1 MHMLIEKRV
10 WSALLSILF
19 FSCLSL
25 QAQTKTIVGTV
36 TDQQKEPIVGVSV
49 LLKGT
54 HTGTITDLNG
64 RYSISADAGATLVFS
79 FVGMETQEIKVN
91 KQTVV
96 NAVLKDKAYQLNEAV
111 AIGYGSVKRK
121 DLTVSVA
128 KVDIEDLNRA
138 PVGNIDQALGGRVAG
153 VVVNSAD
160 GAPGSQAYIT
170 IRGSSLT
177 QDASPLYVVDGFPI
191 ENFDLNTIDSKN
203 IANIDVLKDAAAI
216 SIYGSR
222 GANGVI
228 IINTKQGMI
237 SKPRVTY
244 GFNYS
249 MNMKPEMPK
258 MMNSYE
264 YVALQQEL
272 AQKSSASNYSTF
284 MRMYMDN
291 WFTAST
297 SLTDAQKAAIYGP
310 HQVRTLD
317 DYKNIPTYV
326 WTDLL
331 MHNAPTQNHTLQLN
345 GGTADTKY
353 NVSLGYFDQTGVI
366 LGTGM
371 KRLNG
376 QASIDQRLSD
386 NLKASIK
393 ASNATTITNR
403 NTVMNNMR
411 QYRPTSGLGG
421 ADLLIA
427 QLDTALLSGSTVAGL
442 DASLLVNPLQQAQ
455 NEYDLQTQSQTIL
468 NGKLEWHFLDHFTF
482 SPSFGATFTNTKVN
496 QFYNSLTV
504 QGLDTKYKKSDGTS
518 FNTIGTNSKTS
529 NQDVTSILTED
540 LLTYKNRFGKHSLDV
555 LAGFTYQYSEYIK
568 TVANFT
574 NLSQPFEFLQFYQNG
589 SGTYTSGSDAPYN
602 GSKNQMMSVLGRV
615 QYGYDERYL
624 MSVSARSDGSSKFG
638 PGHQWGLFPSV
649 SLGWRLSR
657 EKFMKPLLKIVNDA
671 KFRASYGVVGNSRS
685 VSDFSYLLELGNFQK
700 QRQYEF
706 YQTAGAYNNSPL
718 SPGFTPYFIANPS
731 LTWEKTNELDLG
743 TDLTFLDNR
752 LSFTFDYYNKI
763 TNGFLMALDQP
774 WYLGFYNTS
783 IYSNV
788 GSVSNEGFEVTINAV
803 PVRTDKFSWSINA
816 NASFNHNKLLSL
828 ANGYN
833 TFNQNNGNIQPLW
846 VARVG
851 ESISQFYGYKYL
863 GLYQPND
870 FIKNP
875 DGTYV
880 LKSGVPYYKP
890 NDPQYPIQPGDVKY
904 ADLNGDGIVDDKD
917 RTLLGSPLPYLT
929 GGFSTLVTYG
939 NWTLAALFQYS
950 VGNKVYNYNRY
961 LFETS
966 GANYRYGNMYES
978 FTNRWT
984 PTNTNTDIPAVLLGG
999 TQSGD
1004 RFNSTGNGTAVAS
1017 SRFVEDG
1024 SFIRFKTLNLAYTLP
1039 KKLVSKIKITDA
1051 QINFSAQNI
1060 ALWTNYKGQDP
1071 EVSNYNTYSAP
1082 RGTGYS
1088 SFTNTSTF
1096 TSVAQGFDNAAYP
1109 RSLILNVGLN
1119 VTF

>member
-1 MHMLIEKRV
+1 MHMFKRKEKWV
-10 WSALLSILF
+10 LLMMLFSISFTLSA
-19 FSCLSL
+19 
-25 QAQTKTIVGTV
+25 QKKQIVGIV
-36 TDQQKEPIVGVSV
+36 SDELKEPLAGVTV
-49 LLKGT
+49 VVKGT
-54 HTGTITDLNG
+54 KDATMTDANG
-64 RYSISADAGATLVFS
+64 KYSIKAESNSVLVFS
-79 FVGMETQEIKVN
+79 FIGMNSTEVKVN
-91 KQTVV
+91 GQSIV
-96 NAVLKDKAYQLNEAV
+96 NATLQEKAIQLGEAV
-111 AIGYGSVKRK
+111 SVGYGAVRRK
-121 DLTVSVA
+121 DLTVSVS
-128 KVDIEDLNRA
+128 KVDMADVNRA
-138 PVGNIDQALGGRVAG
+138 PVGNIDQALGGRLAG

-170 IRGSSLT
+170 IRGASLT
-177 QDASPLYVVDGFPI
+177 QDASPLYVIDGFPI

-203 IANIDVLKDAAAI
+203 IENIDVLKDAAAI

-228 IINTKQGMI
+228 LINTKQGVI

-244 GFNYS
+244 GYNYS
-249 MNMKPEMPK
+249 MNMKPDMPK

-272 AQKSSASNYSTF
+272 AQKSTASNYSTF

-291 WFTAST
+291 WYTAATILSDT
-297 SLTDAQKAAIYGP
+297 QKTAIYGP
-310 HQVRTLD
+310 HQVRTLE
-317 DYKNIPTYV
+317 DYKNVPSYV

-331 MHNAPTQNHTLQLN
+331 MHNAPTQTHTLQLN
-345 GGTADTKY
+345 GGTVDTKY
-353 NVSLGYFDQTGVI
+353 NVSLGYLDQTGTI

-376 QASIDQRLSD
+376 QASLDQKLSET
-386 NLKASIK
+386 LKASIK
-393 ASNATTITNR
+393 ATNATTITNR

-427 QLDTALLSGSTVAGL
+427 QLDTALLSGSTLSGL
-442 DASLLVNPLQQAQ
+442 DASLLVNPQQQAQ

-468 NGKLEWHFLDHFTF
+468 NSKLEWRFLDHFSF
-482 SPSFGATFTNTKVN
+482 SPSVGATFTNTKVN

-529 NQDVTSILTED
+529 NQDVYSILTEE
-540 LLTYKNRFGKHSLDV
+540 LLTYKNKFGKHSLDV
-555 LAGFTYQYSEYIK
+555 LAGFTYQYSEYVK

-574 NLSQPFEFLQFYQNG
+574 NISQPFESLQFFQNG
-589 SGTYTSGSDAPYN
+589 SGTYTSGSDAPYA
-602 GSKNQMMSVLGRV
+602 GSKNQMMSVLSRV
-615 QYGYDERYL
+615 QYGYDDRYL
-624 MSVSARSDGSSKFG
+624 MTLSARSDGSSKFG
-638 PGHQWGLFPSV
+638 PGHQWGLFPSA
-649 SLGWRLSR
+649 SFGWRLSQ
-657 EKFMKPLLKIVNDA
+657 EKFMRPLRNIINDA
-671 KFRASYGVVGNSRS
+671 KIRASYGIVGNSRS

-706 YQTAGAYNNSPL
+706 SQTDGAYNNSTL

-743 TDLTFLDNR
+743 TDLIFLDNR
-752 LSFTFDYYNKI
+752 LSITFDYYNK
-763 TNGFLMALDQP
+763 TTDGFLMALDQP

-788 GSVSNEGFEVTINAV
+788 GSVSNEGYEITVNAM
-803 PVRTDKFSWSINA
+803 PVKTKRLSWSVNV

-833 TFNQNNGNIQPLW
+833 TFNQNNGNMQPLW
-846 VARVG
+846 LARVG
-851 ESISQFYGYKYL
+851 ESITQFYGYKSL

-875 DGTYV
+875 DGTYA
-880 LKSGVPYYKP
+880 LKTGVPYYKP
-890 NDPQYPIQPGDVKY
+890 NDSQYPIQPGDVKY
-904 ADLNGDGIVDDKD
+904 ADLNGDGVVDDKD
-917 RTLLGSPLPYLT
+917 KTLLGSPLPFLT
-929 GGFSTLVTYG
+929 GGFSTVFSYD
-939 NWTLAALFQYS
+939 NWTLSAVFQYS
-950 VGNKVYNYNRY
+950 VGNKVYNYNRF

-966 GANYRYGNMYES
+966 GANYKYGNMYES

-984 PTNTNTDIPAVLLGG
+984 PTNTNTDIPAILMGG

-1004 RFNSTGNGTAVAS
+1004 RFNGTGNGTSVAS

-1024 SFIRFKTLNLAYTLP
+1024 SFIRFKTINLTYHLP
-1039 KKLVSKIKITDA
+1039 KKWVAKILISDA

-1088 SFTNTSTF
+1088 SFTNTNTF